1 MRKPLEIINV
11 DIIGR
16 TKQFCKEYLKPIA
29 KELDRNYRFPTE
41 LLDLM
46 GKEGFWGINQPVEYG
61 GGGYD
66 NVQACKVIEEIA
78 KVSAGVAMGIHG
90 HWSVTD
96 VLAKFGT
103 DSQKKKYLPTL
114 LNGKKI
120 AAFCVSEIQAGSD
133 AASITSAAEKTS
145 EGWLIN
151 GPKWF
156 CTNGGLADIYLLA
169 FKTDPKGGTKGI
181 SLFIVEKGTAGFDI
195 GEPQEKMGCR
205 SSVTTGLK
213 FKNCLI
219 PADNIIG
226 SVNGGFKLIMHALN
240 SGRLEMAATGLG
252 IAEASYAEAKKYAN
266 ERVAFG
272 KPLAALY
279 SIQEMLSDMYV
290 KIQAAKLL
298 IEDAAKKRDCG
309 DDYLLESSVAKLFV
323 ADVVNE
329 VCHKAL
335 QVFGGHGYMQYNNIE
350 RYARDGRV
358 MDIGVGATEV
368 LKMVVGSSVLRMK
381 EVE

>member
-1 MRKPLEIINV
+1 MKNNNV
-11 DIIGR
+11 DIVAK

-29 KELDRNYRFPTE
+29 KELDKNYRFPTE
-41 LLDLM
+41 LLGLM
-46 GKEGFWGINQPVEYG
+46 KKEGFWGINQPVEYG

-78 KVSAGVAMGIHG
+78 KVSAGVAMSIHG

-96 VLAKFGT
+96 ALVKFGT
-103 DSQKKKYLPTL
+103 DSQKKKYFPSL
-114 LNGKKI
+114 LNGEKI

-133 AASITSAAEKTS
+133 AASITSTAVKHGD
-145 EGWLIN
+145 GWLIN

-169 FKTDPKGGTKGI
+169 FKTDPQAGSKGI

-205 SSVTTGLK
+205 SSVITGLT

-219 PADNIIG
+219 PAENIIG
-226 SVNGGFKLIMHALN
+226 NVNGGFKLIMHALN
-240 SGRLEMAATGLG
+240 SGRLEMAAMGLG
-252 IAEASYAEAKKYAN
+252 IAKASFAEAKKYAN
-266 ERVAFG
+266 RRVAFG
-272 KPLAALY
+272 KPLTALY

-290 KIQAAKLL
+290 KIQAAKL
-298 IEDAAKKRDCG
+298 IVEDAARKRDSG
-309 DDYLLESSVAKLFV
+309 DNYSLESSVAKLFV
-323 ADVVNE
+323 AQVVNE
-329 VCHKAL
+329 VCYKAL

-358 MDIGVGATEV
+358 MDIGVGTTEV
-368 LKMVVGSSVLRMK
+368 LKMVVGNVVSKIKDVD
-381 EVE
+381 